1 MRVLIL
7 NGSPHKDGCTS
18 TALKEVEK
26 ILNQEGIETQ
36 TLQIGNLEIRGCI
49 ACNYCKEHKKCVF
62 DDVVNESAK
71 IFEQCDGLLIGSPV
85 YYSGASGTLLSFLDR
100 FFHSSYIKKSMKVGA
115 AILSSRRAGS
125 TSALDEIY
133 KYFGISNM
141 PIATSTYWNEVHG
154 FTKEDV
160 LNDKE
165 GVQTMHNLA
174 RNMAFLMKSIE
185 LGKKEYGLPQIE
197 TGTFTN
203 FMR

>member
-1 MRVLIL
+1 MKVLIL

-36 TLQIGNLEIRGCI
+36 TLQIGNLEMRGCI

-62 DDVVNESAK
+62 DDVVNEAAK